1 MISSEIRKLVF
12 HWTRCYSLNG
22 HICTQ
27 NWWITHRKLNNHCY
41 LHRLLIVI
49 LSDCSLLFLPT
60 VHHYFIKIQL
70 RKYFCKQMATANIS
84 TRGQNFNKKKTH
96 KETDNRQTRELGE
109 SFSKSGSVPEEWVF
123 SASHETPIVT
133 SQVPIIRVGQ

>member
-12 HWTRCYSLNG
+12 HWTRYSLNG

-60 VHHYFIKIQL
+60 VYHYFIKIQL

-84 TRGQNFNKKKTH
+84 TRGQNFNQKKHTRKQITDKPENSAKALARVEVFQKSECFLLHMRHQSWRH
-96 KETDNRQTRELGE
+96 KFQ
-109 SFSKSGSVPEEWVF
+109 
-123 SASHETPIVT
+123 
-133 SQVPIIRVGQ
+133 